1 MNATLLLK
9 VYWIIWNPLVTSQ
22 SAFWLLESQNAFPS
36 LANPEKSSVPVS
48 IPMMSL
54 FTGWEKRL
62 DHFMSDAFFGA
73 TEADL
78 VNFSSTSVK
87 VTGTDTAIITGDLT
101 LNDITKSVDLNAVLH
116 ATGFNSRRETDWAGF
131 TATTTLLRSDFGLG
145 LGAPSVSD
153 KVDVQ
158 ISIEAGATN

>member
-1 MNATLLLK
+1 MLYERYAS
-9 VYWIIWNPLVTSQ
+9 SQ
-22 SAFWLLESQNAFPS
+22 GVLNHLESFGDVAERF
-36 LANPEKSSVPVS
+36 LAAGKPKRLSVFGKPEKSSVPVS
-48 IPMMSL
+48 IAMMSL

-131 TATTTLLRSDFGLG
+131 TATITLLRSDFGLG

-158 ISIEAGATN
+158 ISI